1 MAHDSIRERLGEP
14 SARASALRRALGS
27 QRRASQA
34 RQLATLGVLALGALA
49 MVVPFAWMLSTSL
62 SRSANI
68 AMPRIPRLWPP
79 DPSLF
84 NYQLA
89 ITSLPL
95 ARYYLNSLIVTASAT
110 LGYMLFS
117 ALAGYAFA
125 KGRFPGKSALFI
137 LLLTTL
143 MIPFEI
149 RMLPLYRLM
158 RALGLN
164 NTMPA
169 MILPF
174 VAGGF
179 GTFLMRQY
187 ITTIPD
193 DLIDAA
199 RVDGANELTIFWRVV
214 LPLIGPALA
223 ALGVISALWRWNDVL
238 WPLLVV
244 SDRNLYTVTL
254 GLAIAARSQSIQ
266 TGVAL
271 ASAALAI
278 LPIIALYVLLQ
289 RYIIRGVVSSG
300 LKG

>member
-1 MAHDSIRERLGEP
+1 MAQDSTRERLGGP
-14 SARASALRRALGS
+14 TARTSALRRALGS
-27 QRRASQA
+27 HRRANQA
-34 RQLATLGVLALGALA
+34 RQLAILGVLALGALT
-49 MVVPFAWMLSTSL
+49 MVVPFMWMLGTSL

-68 AMPRIPRLWPP
+68 AMPRVPRLWPP

-169 MILPF
+169 LILPF
-174 VAGGF
+174 VAGG
-179 GTFLMRQY
+179 
-187 ITTIPD
+187 
-193 DLIDAA
+193 
-199 RVDGANELTIFWRVV
+199 
-214 LPLIGPALA
+214 
-223 ALGVISALWRWNDVL
+223 
-238 WPLLVV
+238 
-244 SDRNLYTVTL
+244 
-254 GLAIAARSQSIQ
+254 
-266 TGVAL
+266 
-271 ASAALAI
+271 
-278 LPIIALYVLLQ
+278 
-289 RYIIRGVVSSG
+289 
-300 LKG
+300 